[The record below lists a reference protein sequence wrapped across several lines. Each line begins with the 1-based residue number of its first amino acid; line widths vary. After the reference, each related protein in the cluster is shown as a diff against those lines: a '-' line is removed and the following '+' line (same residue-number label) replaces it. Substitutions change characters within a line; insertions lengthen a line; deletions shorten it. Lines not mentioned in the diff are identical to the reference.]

1 MENLFSPHSDFTF
14 QKNSLKPLLPTFVD
28 FFAGSGLV
36 TQGVKHA
43 CAPVWANDICPRK
56 AAIYT
61 ANHGSG
67 HFHPGSIEQVRG
79 AEIPHGDIVWASF
92 PCQDLSLAGKMGGL
106 AASRSGLFWE
116 WLRVLDRFC
125 STSNLT
131 AA

>member
-1 MENLFSPHSDFTF
+1 MSIREIRGSTF

-61 ANHGSG
+61 ANHGAR

-79 AEIPHGDIVWASF
+79 TEIPQGEGSVGSASGN
-92 PCQDLSLAGKMGGL
+92 PRSSQT
-106 AASRSGLFWE
+106 SGL
-116 WLRVLDRFC
+116 R
-125 STSNLT
+125 N
-131 AA
+131 